1 VSKRAQ
7 QARKPVESQERN
19 DGIIAALGPRTKAQI
34 DALEKLLLLTTPP
47 KVMIENS
54 FAGLR
59 NAIAGDLQSAFED
72 QWTRGVMHG
81 QWLQQQRI
89 DELEQKL
96 FAVPPEDAEL
106 ANVMAILN
114 QEESVDMNS
123 FLGDLPEEQL
133 ISLEE
138 LERVV
143 HDVLS
148 D

>member
-1 VSKRAQ
+1 
-7 QARKPVESQERN
+7 
-19 DGIIAALGPRTKAQI
+19 
-34 DALEKLLLLTTPP
+34 
-47 KVMIENS
+47 
-54 FAGLR
+54 
-59 NAIAGDLQSAFED
+59 
-72 QWTRGVMHG
+72 MHG